1 MIMPLQYGRL
11 KMPPLLLVLM
21 LLRVLRVLLSVLLL
35 HVPQLLLEGA
45 TSGCTPHVL
54 GMTN

>member
-1 MIMPLQYGRL
+1 MPLQYGRL